1 METVEFDK
9 SDFKIEKYINK
20 LVQEAVGGTEIEQ
33 RKKKIQELSDL
44 TSASLKKHVYAN
56 YAQFIET
63 AKEISHLE
71 SEMYQLSHILFEQR
85 NLLSSLRE
93 GTGNKKDFEEEA
105 ETELDDPRSNQAIQ
119 TIKQIVTGFNGSLDG
134 KFFLN
139 EGALI
144 ELDSNDYHLDGV
156 KNAINIITPDGSKI
170 FQSIKME
177 AKNEWIEKFEVA
189 YKFNQQGKPKK
200 RPAPSTPIKK
210 PITDSKSILSDL
222 TPSDDNTSV
231 VEYWAPEWLSVAP
244 EEIQALIAQRHFE
257 DALSLIQKAEEYIL
271 SDSTFWNAA
280 EISGKLKVIKV
291 NFSNVLVQELSNCH
305 TKNLQAMLTSARR
318 PLKLLADMGKARQAC
333 GTLLKICTT
342 SIRSAQR
349 EARRS
354 NAQISDLFFCDVVL
368 VVSEFLRAF
377 NDQGACVSSL
387 VVWCNTELRYFASQL
402 IKHYFTKGTQ
412 LETVAKT
419 VEGIRSPWQKQL
431 IEESRQ
437 RLLETVGRTEE
448 SWQPYNL
455 HTKSHLRSLL
465 KELDSLGI
473 NMKTQVTGDTWINL
487 TQSTVLFCRHFLSV
501 TESCGLLAKTETL
514 KLNSEILL
522 KDLFLAQYYIKPNPG
537 APVD

>member
-1 METVEFDK
+1 
-9 SDFKIEKYINK
+9 
-20 LVQEAVGGTEIEQ
+20 
-33 RKKKIQELSDL
+33 
-44 TSASLKKHVYAN
+44 
-56 YAQFIET
+56 
-63 AKEISHLE
+63 
-71 SEMYQLSHILFEQR
+71 MYQLSHILFEQR

-144 ELDSNDYHLDGV
+144 ELDSNDYRPIQRVHFFLFNDILLVCKLKYDKKLEYLTQYDPRKIAVINIKDLDGV

-377 NDQGACVSSL
+377 NDQGACVSCKFLLHILYSL
-387 VVWCNTELRYFASQL
+387 
-402 IKHYFTKGTQ
+402 
-412 LETVAKT
+412 
-419 VEGIRSPWQKQL
+419 KQFSV
-431 IEESRQ
+431 I
-437 RLLETVGRTEE
+437 
-448 SWQPYNL
+448 L
-455 HTKSHLRSLL
+455 HN
-465 KELDSLGI
+465 I
-473 NMKTQVTGDTWINL
+473 IP
-487 TQSTVLFCRHFLSV
+487 F
-501 TESCGLLAKTETL
+501 
-514 KLNSEILL
+514 
-522 KDLFLAQYYIKPNPG
+522 
-537 APVD
+537 